1 MNDNTEEDSNLHIS
15 ELSEKNK
22 KESFDDANRDSGLAG
37 IILLAGYYGIPTD
50 EDKLRHEFNL
60 ADRKADIPVILRIAR
75 TMKLKARCIDIP
87 LERLS
92 DVTLPG
98 IVELKNYGY
107 SVLFR
112 VEKEKYIIAVEGK
125 TAPVI
130 LDKEAFDTQY
140 SGRILLAAPRKF
152 ADRDLSFGLKWF
164 IPTIVKYKRP
174 LLEVL
179 LAAFVT
185 QLLGL
190 FSPMI
195 TQSVIDKVLTH
206 NSYNT
211 LNVLAIGLI
220 IITVF
225 EGILSVARSYVFAHT
240 TSKIDVI
247 LGCRLFD
254 HLFRLPF
261 RYFESRR
268 VGDTIARVRELENIR
283 RFLTGVP
290 LNTLLDA
297 MFIIVYIIV
306 MYFYSVTLT
315 NVTLISLPVL
325 AIITAII
332 TPLLKERLDE
342 KFRTGAD
349 QQSYL
354 VEAVG
359 GVQTIKSFAVEPSI
373 QQKWEGLLADYT
385 TASFRTS
392 MLGSVSGSIA
402 QFVQKAFDI
411 LILYL
416 GARLVIEGEMTVG
429 QMVAFRMLAGRVSQP
444 VMRLV
449 QMWQEFQQTSL
460 SIKRLGD
467 IFNTKP
473 ERAGDKNTSNLPR
486 LIGDIFFDKV
496 CFRYD
501 PTGSQVI
508 KNMTFRIPSGR
519 MIGVVGRSGSGKST
533 ISKLIQR
540 LYVPE
545 SGKITID
552 GMDIALADPYMLR
565 RQIGIVL
572 QESFLFNASIRDNI
586 ALQNPAATIE
596 EIIHVSRIAGAHDF
610 ISELPE
616 GYDTMVG
623 ERGTGLSGGQ
633 KQRIA
638 IARALLMD
646 PKILIFD
653 EATSALD
660 YESERIIQRNLKEIC
675 KGRTVIIIAHRLSTL
690 KDSDAIMVVEK
701 GNIVEYGPPQELVKA
716 KGLYFRLLQQQQMSS

>member
-1 MNDNTEEDSNLHIS
+1 MREGIEKEISTDNSTHSKIS
-15 ELSEKNK
+15 KTQYNMASH
-22 KESFDDANRDSGLAG
+22 RDSGLTA
-37 IILLAGYYGIPTD
+37 IILIARYYGIPAD
-50 EDKLRHEFNL
+50 EDKLRYESNL
-60 ADRKADIPVILRIAR
+60 EDRTADIPVILRIAKS
-75 TMKLKARCIDIP
+75 MKLKAKCADISS
-87 LERLS
+87 ERLKNI
-92 DVTLPG
+92 TLPG
-98 IVELKNYGY
+98 IVELKDYGFA
-107 SVLFR
+107 VLFR
-112 VEKEKYIIAVEGK
+112 IEKERYILAVEGQ

-140 SGRILLAAPRKF
+140 PGEMVLVTPRKF
-152 ADRDLSFGLKWF
+152 SDRELAFGLKWF
-164 IPTIVKYKRP
+164 IPTIIKYKRP
-174 LLEVL
+174 LLEVM
-179 LAAFVT
+179 LAAFIT

-247 LGCRLFD
+247 LGCRLFE

-354 VEAVG
+354 VETVG
-359 GVQTIKSFAVEPSI
+359 GVQTIKSFAVEPTI
-373 QQKWEGLLADYT
+373 QRKWEGLLADYT

-416 GARLVIEGEMTVG
+416 GARLVMVGDLTIG

-473 ERAGDKNTSNLPR
+473 ERSGDAVSSNLPR
-486 LIGDIFFDKV
+486 LRGDIFFDKV
-496 CFRYD
+496 CFRYN
-501 PTGSQVI
+501 PTGPQVI

-545 SGKITID
+545 SGRITID
-552 GMDIALADPYMLR
+552 GMDISLADPYMLR

-586 ALQNPAATIE
+586 ALQNPAATID
-596 EIIHVSRIAGAHDF
+596 EIINVSRIAGAHDF
-610 ISELPE
+610 ITELPE
-616 GYDTMVG
+616 GYDTIVG

-638 IARALLMD
+638 IARALLMN

-660 YESERIIQRNLKEIC
+660 YESERIIQQNLKEIC
-675 KGRTVIIIAHRLSTL
+675 RGRTVIIIAHRLSTL
-690 KDSDAIMVVEK
+690 KDADAIMVVDK
-701 GNIVEYGPPQELVKA
+701 GNIVEYGPPQELIKTN
-716 KGLYFRLLQQQQMSS
+716 GLYFRLLQQQQMNR

>member
-1 MNDNTEEDSNLHIS
+1 MNGSMKDNNYMNTS
-15 ELSEKNK
+15 EQRY
-22 KESFDDANRDSGLAG
+22 DTNRDSGLAG
-37 IILLAGYYGIPTD
+37 IILIARYYGIPAD
-50 EDKLRHEFNL
+50 EEKLRHEFNL
-60 ADRKADIPVILRIAR
+60 ADRRTNMSILLRIAKS
-75 TMKLKARCIDIP
+75 MKLKARCMEDIP
-87 LERLS
+87 SEKLN
-92 DVTLPG
+92 DITLPG
-98 IVELKNYGY
+98 IIELKGHGY
-107 SVLFR
+107 CVLFR
-112 VEKEKYIIAVEGK
+112 VDKERYIIAVEGQN
-125 TAPVI
+125 APLV
-130 LDKEAFDTQY
+130 LDKETFDKQY
-140 SGRILLAAPRKF
+140 SGKILLAAPRKF
-152 ADRDLSFGLKWF
+152 IDRELAFGIKWF
-164 IPTIVKYKRP
+164 IPTIIKYKKP
-174 LLEVL
+174 LLEVM

-185 QLLGL
+185 QMLGI

-195 TQSVIDKVLTH
+195 TQSVIDKVLSH
-206 NSYNT
+206 GSYNT
-211 LNVLAIGLI
+211 LNVLAIGLV
-220 IITVF
+220 IITLF

-297 MFIIVYIIV
+297 MFIIVYIVV
-306 MYFYSVTLT
+306 MYFYSVSLT

-342 KFRTGAD
+342 KFKTGAD

-359 GVQTIKSFAVEPSI
+359 GVQTIKSFAVEPSV

-467 IFNTKP
+467 IFNTRP
-473 ERAGDKNTSNLPR
+473 ERSGDKASSNLPR
-486 LIGDIFFDKV
+486 LRGDVIFDKV

-508 KNMTFRIPSGR
+508 KNMSFRIPSGR

-552 GMDIALADPYMLR
+552 GMDISLADPFMLR
-565 RQIGIVL
+565 KQIGIVL

-596 EIIHVSRIAGAHDF
+596 EIIHVSKIAGAHDF

-638 IARALLMD
+638 IARALLMN

-660 YESERIIQRNLKEIC
+660 YESERIIQQNLKEIC
-675 KGRTVIIIAHRLSTL
+675 RGRTVIIIAHRLSTL
-690 KDSDAIMVVEK
+690 KDADAIMVVEK
-701 GNIVEYGPPQELVKA
+701 GNIVEYGPQQDLIQA
-716 KGLYFRLLQQQQMSS
+716 KGLYYRLLQQQQMNR

>member
-1 MNDNTEEDSNLHIS
+1 MNENKRDHIES
-15 ELSEKNK
+15 ENEKAGYNSVERNSEAAGK
-22 KESFDDANRDSGLAG
+22 DPGLAG
-37 IILLAGYYGIPTD
+37 ILLIAGYYGIPAD
-50 EDKLRHEFNL
+50 AQKLRHEFNL
-60 ADRKADIPVILRIAR
+60 YDRKADTPVILRIAK
-75 TMKLKARCIDIP
+75 TLKLKARCTALSSGQLAAVSLP
-87 LERLS
+87 ALVRLR
-92 DVTLPG
+92 
-98 IVELKNYGY
+98 EYEY
-107 SVLFR
+107 AVLFR
-112 VEKEKYIIAVEGK
+112 IQEKHVLLAAEGE
-125 TAPVI
+125 TAPVM
-130 LDKEAFDTQY
+130 LTREAFDEQY
-140 SGRILLAAPRKF
+140 LGEAILATPRKL
-152 ADRDLSFGLKWF
+152 ADREPAFGLKWF
-164 IPTIVKYKRP
+164 LPVIMKYKRP

-195 TQSVIDKVLTH
+195 TQSVIDKVLAH

-211 LNVLAIGLI
+211 LNVLAAGLI

-240 TSKIDVI
+240 TSKMDVI
-247 LGCRLFD
+247 LGCRLFE

-297 MFIIVYIIV
+297 VFILVYIVV

-315 NVTLISLPVL
+315 NVTLLSLPVL
-325 AIITAII
+325 AVITAVI
-332 TPLLKERLDE
+332 TPVLKERLDE
-342 KFRTGAD
+342 KFKTGAD

-359 GVQTIKSFAVEPSI
+359 GVQTIKSFAVEPLI

-416 GARLVIEGEMTVG
+416 GARLVIEGEMTIG

-467 IFNTKP
+467 IFHTKT
-473 ERAGDKNTSNLPR
+473 ERAGDTAGSSLPK
-486 LIGDIFFDKV
+486 LKGDILFDKV

-501 PTGSQVI
+501 PAGSQVI
-508 KNMTFRIPSGR
+508 KNMTFRIPRGKI
-519 MIGVVGRSGSGKST
+519 IGIVGRSGSGKST

-552 GMDIALADPYMLR
+552 GMDISLADPYMLR
-565 RQIGIVL
+565 QQIGIVL

-586 ALQNPAATIE
+586 ALQNPGASME
-596 EIIHVSRIAGAHDF
+596 EIMRVSRIAGAHDF

-638 IARALLMD
+638 IARALLTN
-646 PKILIFD
+646 PRILIFD

-660 YESERIIQRNLKEIC
+660 YESERIIQQNLKEIC
-675 KGRTVIIIAHRLSTL
+675 RGRTVIMIAHRLSTL
-690 KDSDAIMVVEK
+690 KDADAVMVVEK
-701 GNIVEYGPPQELVKA
+701 GNIVEYGPAQELVKA
-716 KGLYFRLLQQQQMSS
+716 RGSYFRLMQQQMN

>member
-15 ELSEKNK
+15 EQGK
-22 KESFDDANRDSGLAG
+22 KSKQETFGEANRDSGLAG

-50 EDKLRHEFNL
+50 EDKLRHEFNI
-60 ADRKADIPVILRIAR
+60 ADRKADIPIILRIAR
-75 TMKLKARCIDIP
+75 SMKLKARCIDIP

-92 DVTLPG
+92 DITLPG
-98 IVELKNYGY
+98 IVELKDYGY

-112 VEKEKYIIAVEGK
+112 IEKEKYIIAVAGK

-130 LDKEAFDTQY
+130 LDKEAFDMQY
-140 SGRILLAAPRKF
+140 SGRIVLAAPRKF

-297 MFIIVYIIV
+297 MFIIVYIMV

-402 QFVQKAFDI
+402 QLVQKAFDI

-429 QMVAFRMLAGRVSQP
+429 QMVAFRMLAGHVSQP

-467 IFNTKP
+467 IFNTRP
-473 ERAGDKNTSNLPR
+473 ERADDKTGSNLPR
-486 LIGDIFFDKV
+486 LRGDIFFDKV

>member
-1 MNDNTEEDSNLHIS
+1 MNENKRDHIES
-15 ELSEKNK
+15 ENEKAGYNSVERNSEAAGK
-22 KESFDDANRDSGLAG
+22 DPGLAG
-37 IILLAGYYGIPTD
+37 ILLIAGYYGIPAD
-50 EDKLRHEFNL
+50 AQKLRHEFNL
-60 ADRKADIPVILRIAR
+60 YDRKADTPVILRIAK
-75 TMKLKARCIDIP
+75 TLKLKARCTA
-87 LERLS
+87 LS
-92 DVTLPG
+92 SGQLAAVSLPAL
-98 IVELKNYGY
+98 VRMREYEY
-107 SVLFR
+107 AVLFR
-112 VEKEKYIIAVEGK
+112 IQEKHVLLAAEGE
-125 TAPVI
+125 TAPVM
-130 LDKEAFDTQY
+130 LTREAFDEQY
-140 SGRILLAAPRKF
+140 LGEAILATPRKL
-152 ADRDLSFGLKWF
+152 ADREPAFGLKWF
-164 IPTIVKYKRP
+164 LPTIVKYKRP

-195 TQSVIDKVLTH
+195 TQSVIDKVLAH
-206 NSYNT
+206 NSYNA
-211 LNVLAIGLI
+211 LNVLAAGLI

-240 TSKIDVI
+240 TSKMDVI
-247 LGCRLFD
+247 LGCRLFE

-297 MFIIVYIIV
+297 VFILVYIVV

-315 NVTLISLPVL
+315 NVTLLSLPVL
-325 AIITAII
+325 AVITAVI
-332 TPLLKERLDE
+332 TPVLKERLDE
-342 KFRTGAD
+342 KFKTGAD

-359 GVQTIKSFAVEPSI
+359 GVQTIKSFAVETLI

-416 GARLVIEGEMTVG
+416 GARLVIEGEMTIG

-467 IFNTKP
+467 IFHTKT
-473 ERAGDKNTSNLPR
+473 ERAGDTAGSSLPK
-486 LIGDIFFDKV
+486 LKGDILFDKV

-501 PTGSQVI
+501 PAGSQVI
-508 KNMTFRIPSGR
+508 KNMTFRIPRGKI
-519 MIGVVGRSGSGKST
+519 IGIVGRSGSGKST

-552 GMDIALADPYMLR
+552 GMDISLADPYMLR
-565 RQIGIVL
+565 QQIGIVL

-586 ALQNPAATIE
+586 ALQNPGASME
-596 EIIHVSRIAGAHDF
+596 EIMRVSRIAGAHDF

-638 IARALLMD
+638 IARALLTN
-646 PKILIFD
+646 PRILIFD

-660 YESERIIQRNLKEIC
+660 YESERIIQQNLKEIC
-675 KGRTVIIIAHRLSTL
+675 RSRTVIMIAHRLSTL
-690 KDSDAIMVVEK
+690 KDADAVMVVEK
-701 GNIVEYGPPQELVKA
+701 GNIVEYGPAQELVKA
-716 KGLYFRLLQQQQMSS
+716 RGSYFRLMQQQMN

>member
-1 MNDNTEEDSNLHIS
+1 MDDNVETINDLY
-15 ELSEKNK
+15 K
-22 KESFDDANRDSGLAG
+22 DSGLAA
-37 IILLAGYYGIPTD
+37 ITLIARYYGIAVD
-50 EDKLRHEFNL
+50 ETKLIHEFNL
-60 ADRKADIPVILRIAR
+60 SNRHADIPVLLRIAKSL
-75 TMKLKARCIDIP
+75 KLKARCV
-87 LERLS
+87 
-92 DVTLPG
+92 DVSFEDFSKITYPG
-98 IVELKNYGY
+98 IVELKDFGF
-107 SVLFR
+107 SVIFG
-112 VEKEKYIIAVEGK
+112 VEKEKCIVAVNGE

-130 LDKEAFDTQY
+130 LEQEEFEKQY
-140 SGRILLAAPRKF
+140 KGRIILITQRNLVDRELA
-152 ADRDLSFGLKWF
+152 FGLRWF

-185 QLLGL
+185 QMLGL

-211 LNVLAIGLI
+211 LNVLAIGLV

-225 EGILSVARSYVFAHT
+225 ECVLSVARSYVFAHT

-254 HLFRLPF
+254 HLFKLPF

-297 MFIIVYIIV
+297 VFIIVYIVV

-315 NVTLISLPVL
+315 NVTLISLPIL
-325 AIITAII
+325 AIITAIV

-342 KFRTGAD
+342 KFKTGAD

-402 QFVQKAFDI
+402 QFVQKSFDI

-416 GARLVIEGEMTVG
+416 GAKLVMVGNLTIG
-429 QMVAFRMLAGRVSQP
+429 QMVAFRMLAGHVSQP

-467 IFNTKP
+467 IFNTRP
-473 ERAGDKNTSNLPR
+473 ERNGVKTNSNLPT
-486 LIGDIFFDKV
+486 LKGDIIFDKV

-501 PTGSQVI
+501 PAGSQVI

-519 MIGVVGRSGSGKST
+519 VIGVVGRSGSGKST

-552 GMDIALADPYMLR
+552 GMDISLADPYMLR
-565 RQIGIVL
+565 KQIGIVL

-596 EIIHVSRIAGAHDF
+596 QIIHVSKIAGAHDF

-638 IARALLMD
+638 IARALLMN

-660 YESERIIQRNLKEIC
+660 YESERIIQKNLKEIC
-675 KGRTVIIIAHRLSTL
+675 RGRTVIIIAHRLSTL
-690 KDSDAIMVVEK
+690 KDADAIMVVEK
-701 GNIVEYGPPQELVKA
+701 GNIVEYGPQQKLIQSR
-716 KGLYFRLLQQQQMSS
+716 GLYYRLLQQQQMN